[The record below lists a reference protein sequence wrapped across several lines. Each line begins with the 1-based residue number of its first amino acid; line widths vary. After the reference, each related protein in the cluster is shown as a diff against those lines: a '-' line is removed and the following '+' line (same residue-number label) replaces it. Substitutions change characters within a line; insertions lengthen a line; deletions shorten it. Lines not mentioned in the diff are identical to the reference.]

1 VQDALHDK
9 DDGLLMS
16 VTGLEGGCVANG
28 STCGI
33 ASGGALGIAL
43 MNDDLL
49 KNSRNG
55 AETAVLNT
63 AGEYMEWFDKTF
75 STTQC
80 RERNKVDFHSVM
92 GQLKYFLSARKII
105 RCMLMAGGA
114 INHLTLNKSH
124 QLTDADVNTH
134 GNSSTPSIH
143 CAQEVLKQ
151 VREKTGVGNDRLER
165 ISIVFDGGIGLKGR
179 LCGAVAGSIL
189 ALNLIH
195 GFNLRQMGYQ
205 TNIKK
210 FVIGHM
216 NLMRKSPGKYPV
228 KLTDTFSI
236 GKEMVNQ
243 FKEEAGS
250 IECRHITGREF
261 NSPEDFKRY
270 METSERCKNL
280 IRVSADIASKA
291 ITDNNGLAERSMQK
305 LF

>member
-1 VQDALHDK
+1 
-9 DDGLLMS
+9 
-16 VTGLEGGCVANG
+16 VANG

-43 MNDDLL
+43 MNDHLL
-49 KNSRNG
+49 KRNG
-55 AETAVLNT
+55 NGADTAVLKA
-63 AGEYMEWFDKTF
+63 AGDYMEWFDKTY

-92 GQLKYFLSARKII
+92 GQLKYFLSANKMI
-105 RCMLMAGGA
+105 RCVLMAGGA

-124 QLTDADVNTH
+124 QLTHADINTH
-134 GNSSTPSIH
+134 GNSTSSIH

-151 VREKTGVGNDRLER
+151 VRERTGVGSDRLER
-165 ISIVFDGGIGLKGR
+165 LSIVFDGGIGLKGR

-205 TNIKK
+205 TNVKK
-210 FVIGHM
+210 FVIGHI
-216 NLMRKSPGKYPV
+216 NLMRKSPEKSPGKS
-228 KLTDTFSI
+228 KDTFSI
-236 GKEMVNQ
+236 GKAMVNQ

-250 IECRHITGREF
+250 IECRHITGKEF
-261 NSPEDFKRY
+261 SSPEDFKRY
-270 METSERCKNL
+270 METSERCENL

-291 ITDNNGLAERSMQK
+291 ITDNKGLA
-305 LF
+305 